1 MSYGIAPPVNTSG
14 FVSNPLTAEL
24 VADDNNV
31 SGVGTITASVGDMS
45 QVSIADALTTDP
57 TAVVGMFG
65 VAPVGQQ
72 DPIPD
77 LIPADPTDDTVNSI
91 LVVLRRLGVIGE

>member
-24 VADDNNV
+24 VADDNDV

-45 QVSIADALTTDP
+45 QVSIADAFTTEP
-57 TAVVGMFG
+57 TAVVGLYG
-65 VAPVGQQ
+65 VPPTPQF

-77 LIPADPTDDTVNSI
+77 VVPSNPEGEAINSI
-91 LVVLRRLGVIGE
+91 LEALRRVGVIGE